1 MCAFTK
7 AATLRGEARGATFG
21 AAAVGVLSRFSELKV
36 MVTGPGK
43 GEIGGGRSLPGGH
56 VYRTCTYVRV
66 SSPRCAIYSNH
77 RRIRDFYSNSQC
89 STVELASLHLLALLS
104 SGCHVL
110 IPG

>member
-43 GEIGGGRSLPGGH
+43 GEIGGALPGGY
-56 VYRTCTYVRV
+56 VYRTCTYSMYDVYH
-66 SSPRCAIYSNH
+66 SLAPQYIPTIAKNETFIP
-77 RRIRDFYSNSQC
+77 IL
-89 STVELASLHLLALLS
+89 STARWS
-104 SGCHVL
+104 
-110 IPG
+110 